1 MSTNFK
7 QWLILVF
14 LWVPVVLLY
23 HMQYIK
29 YVCAPARIDYK
40 RTGKPLIEHVRRYWQ
55 LRCCTSTCPANTTC
69 INYLRCTCNTLV
81 FFATHVEICL
91 GKLGY
96 SRSKHLFKC
105 ISFILWTLTI
115 LCWVSLFGTC
125 QNSVYFPLPGSQA
138 AAAGSFLGRF
148 SATLCLALFPTPQPI
163 ILRSIK
169 HVSKLKEHQHHSPRS
184 TPNRIF
190 FRSIKHVSSARN
202 VYITDPASPPHPS
215 IARRTPD
222 GKNHLKQRDRYWR
235 REHKVPISVAGARL
249 LPLTKNMKKHG
260 GCIFLL
266 QNFGEIQ
273 RYPIPLQH
281 RRR

>member
-1 MSTNFK
+1 MHFFHFVNPYSTLLGFSFWHMSKFC
-7 QWLILVF
+7 VF
-14 LWVPVVLLY
+14 S
-23 HMQYIK
+23 
-29 YVCAPARIDYK
+29 
-40 RTGKPLIEHVRRYWQ
+40 
-55 LRCCTSTCPANTTC
+55 TSWFSS
-69 INYLRCTCNTLV
+69 LSGRQ
-81 FFATHVEICL
+81 FF
-91 GKLGY
+91 
-96 SRSKHLFKC
+96 
-105 ISFILWTLTI
+105 
-115 LCWVSLFGTC
+115 
-125 QNSVYFPLPGSQA
+125 GS
-138 AAAGSFLGRF
+138 F